1 MATRI
6 GHLLH
11 RAPGASTPVPDDDGD
26 ANPRGATDADA
37 APSTPP
43 HGAGRTVRLGDLV
56 VVYEGFNRQKAVTVT
71 EKGCYQNRYGNFQ
84 HREWVG

>member
-11 RAPGASTPVPDDDGD
+11 RAPGASTPVPDDDDD

-43 HGAGRTVRLGDLV
+43 HGAGRTVQQGRMEAFNGVAVPAGSYVLSLPTVGHHEV
-56 VVYEGFNRQKAVTVT
+56 VPVQY
-71 EKGCYQNRYGNFQ
+71 
-84 HREWVG
+84 